1 MSIRI
6 DSITI
11 QNPRLNRAYSPAAMA
26 LCYSPPSSL
35 GFQAL
40 HRPHNYYKISI
51 VARVVPPRR
60 LGLNL
65 VPLRGRNFRERS
77 VLPFAASQE
86 ESKPSDIEIEK
97 GGLKAGA
104 EESEEAW
111 KQTLDS
117 FKEQALKMQSISKE
131 AYDVYSKK
139 AMVILKET
147 SEKLKI
153 HADKARQ
160 DLSKI
165 AKEVAEESKKNL
177 AAAAENSPEQVK
189 DIVVTFASP
198 TDDLND
204 VSKVREFYV
213 GIPYGA
219 LLCAGGFLSFMLT
232 GSVSAIRFGIIL
244 GGTLLAISISSLRSW
259 KKGELSPL
267 ALKGQTAIATILFLR
282 ELCLWS
288 MRPPIAKFV
297 TTIISGAVKINPH
310 MKGLLSFPDVLL
322 VKGQSVCTMQWI
334 YQELILQESRIA
346 EYVRSRIVKCLVS
359 M

>member
-1 MSIRI
+1 
-6 DSITI
+6 
-11 QNPRLNRAYSPAAMA
+11 MA

-40 HRPHNYYKISI
+40 PKSHNYNKLSI
-51 VARVVPPRR
+51 VARVVQPRG
-60 LGLNL
+60 LGVNL

-77 VLPFAASQE
+77 VFPFAASQE
-86 ESKPSDIEIEK
+86 ESKPLDIEIEE
-97 GGLKAGA
+97 GLKEGA

-153 HADKARQ
+153 HADKAKQ

-177 AAAAENSPEQVK
+177 ATAAENSPEQVK
-189 DIVVTFASP
+189 DIVETFASP

-204 VSKVREFYV
+204 VSKVRDFYV

-232 GSVSAIRFGIIL
+232 GSISAIRFRIIL
-244 GGTLLAISISSLRSW
+244 GGFLLAISITSLRSW
-259 KKGELSPL
+259 KKGESLPL

-282 ELCLWS
+282 ELRLWS
-288 MRPPIAKFV
+288 MRPSIANFV
-297 TTIISGAVKINPH
+297 TTMISGAVVA
-310 MKGLLSFPDVLL
+310 FFV
-322 VKGQSVCTMQWI
+322 
-334 YQELILQESRIA
+334 Y
-346 EYVRSRIVKCLVS
+346 RIVRDGGHTKTGSILEVRPEK
-359 M
+359 

>member
-1 MSIRI
+1 
-6 DSITI
+6 
-11 QNPRLNRAYSPAAMA
+11 MA

-40 HRPHNYYKISI
+40 PKSHNYNKLSI
-51 VARVVPPRR
+51 VARVVQPRG
-60 LGLNL
+60 LGVNL

-77 VLPFAASQE
+77 VFPFAASQE
-86 ESKPSDIEIEK
+86 ESKPLDIEIEE
-97 GGLKAGA
+97 GLKEGA

-153 HADKARQ
+153 HADKAKQ

-177 AAAAENSPEQVK
+177 ATAAENSPEQVK
-189 DIVVTFASP
+189 DIVETFASP

-204 VSKVREFYV
+204 VSKVRDFYV

-232 GSVSAIRFGIIL
+232 GSISAIRFRIIL
-244 GGTLLAISISSLRSW
+244 GGFLLAISITSLRSW
-259 KKGELSPL
+259 KKGESLPL
-267 ALKGQTAIATILFLR
+267 ALKGQTGIYYWM
-282 ELCLWS
+282 LCADTMFSIYGNLVL
-288 MRPPIAKFV
+288 V
-297 TTIISGAVKINPH
+297 T
-310 MKGLLSFPDVLL
+310 
-322 VKGQSVCTMQWI
+322 
-334 YQELILQESRIA
+334 
-346 EYVRSRIVKCLVS
+346 
-359 M
+359 